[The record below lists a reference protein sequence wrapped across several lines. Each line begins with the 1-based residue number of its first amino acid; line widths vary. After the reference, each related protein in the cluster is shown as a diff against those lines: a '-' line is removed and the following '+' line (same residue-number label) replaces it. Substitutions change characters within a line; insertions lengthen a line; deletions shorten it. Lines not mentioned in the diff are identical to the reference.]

1 MNSVA
6 LYPTLFFVAMSRLSN
21 ILNVVLTAQ
30 PSLLDAQVK
39 MQALHFCNKTGS
51 NPTGRNGDRLCWVF
65 LSARHQLRI
74 NSM

>member
-39 MQALHFCNKTGS
+39 MQALHFCNKTALTFTLFFS
-51 NPTGRNGDRLCWVF
+51 KIISMRF
-65 LSARHQLRI
+65 LRT
-74 NSM
+74 